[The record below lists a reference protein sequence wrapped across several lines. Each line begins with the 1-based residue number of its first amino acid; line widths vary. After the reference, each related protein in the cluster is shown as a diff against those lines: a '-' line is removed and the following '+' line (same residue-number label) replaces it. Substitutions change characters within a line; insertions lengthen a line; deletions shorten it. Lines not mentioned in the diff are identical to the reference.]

1 MSLYGKWVQKA
12 FPTTT
17 RVQFRWSVL
26 PLYEHGE
33 IFFSE
38 KWNVANATFKI
49 FGFGGFTVDEMIF
62 QMLKYAI
69 TFGAQFHSGG
79 AFMWLSMSSKSI
91 VVSTPLWTC
100 LPNHPGIFMLESDMG
115 ILWML
120 LIVVFPTVWAKQ
132 IGDVW
137 FMSLSMS
144 CQIVAGSKCFTTAL
158 FIRFWVW
165 LCVTSK
171 IRLGWVRV
179 PTCITYILDW
189 LRYFF
194 LVVNKTAIHF
204 PLQNFSHWKHVDSLY
219 FD

>member
-1 MSLYGKWVQKA
+1 MKCASSLCAW
-12 FPTTT
+12 
-17 RVQFRWSVL
+17 RD
-26 PLYEHGE
+26 
-33 IFFSE
+33 FFLWE
-38 KWNVANATFKI
+38 TNVANATLTI

-69 TFGAQFHSGG
+69 TFGAHFHSGG

-91 VVSTPLWTC
+91 VVSKPLWTC

-179 PTCITYILDW
+179 PTCITYILDR

-194 LVVNKTAIHF
+194 LVVNKTTIHF

>member
-1 MSLYGKWVQKA
+1 MSLYRKWVQKA

-26 PLYEHGE
+26 PLYVHGE
-33 IFFSE
+33 IFSLRNETLQMPHLKFL
-38 KWNVANATFKI
+38 VLGALQ
-49 FGFGGFTVDEMIF
+49 MIF

-69 TFGAQFHSGG
+69 TFGAHFHSGG

-91 VVSTPLWTC
+91 VVSKPLWTC

-132 IGDVW
+132 IGDVR

-179 PTCITYILDW
+179 PTCITYILDR

-194 LVVNKTAIHF
+194 LVVNKTTIHF
-204 PLQNFSHWKHVDSLY
+204 PLQNVSHWKLVDSPY